1 MTTPAYHF
9 GRFELRPATRELLAD
24 GQSTALGARAFDVLK
39 ALIERR
45 DQLVTKEELLDL
57 VWPGLV
63 VEENNLQVH
72 VSALRKILGQNA
84 IATVPGRGYQF
95 RLKLDSADS
104 PRASSP
110 PERPTA
116 PTKAAMPSIA
126 VLPFINISDDATN
139 EYFADGLSEQLIGVL
154 SKIHGLRVAARSSA
168 FTFKGKAATVA
179 AVARALNVATVLEG
193 SVRKSG
199 SRIRIAV
206 QLIHVGTDM
215 HLWSETYDRTL
226 EDIFAV
232 QDDIAQS
239 VLMELRTTLLGRVPD
254 AKTDKEVTM
263 QVAAAVKGRS
273 TDPEAHRLF
282 LQARHFIDRNT
293 QEDMA
298 KGIAYLREALARAPE
313 FALAWVALGR
323 AYANEADWGWFLPL
337 RAGHEQ
343 ARQAVAHALA
353 LEPDL
358 AEGHAAMA
366 RIQLHY
372 DWDFHGAGAS
382 SRRALEL
389 MPGNA
394 LALRAASRLAG
405 FMGRFE
411 EAIGFGRRAVEQDP
425 LSAGAY
431 MSLGAILWPA
441 GRFAE
446 AVTALRMSLDLAP
459 QITTA
464 RVVLS
469 FCLNALGR
477 ADEALAEAMQEPTE
491 PGRLWALAI
500 IHCNAGRRAESDEAL
515 GGLVRKH
522 ADVLAFQIA
531 EIHAL
536 RGEKDLAFEAL
547 ERARALRDSGIVETK
562 INPHLRSLH
571 DDPRWGRFL
580 HKIWMTD

>member
-1 MTTPAYHF
+1 M
-9 GRFELRPATRELLAD
+9 
-24 GQSTALGARAFDVLK
+24 
-39 ALIERR
+39 
-45 DQLVTKEELLDL
+45 
-57 VWPGLV
+57 
-63 VEENNLQVH
+63 
-72 VSALRKILGQNA
+72 
-84 IATVPGRGYQF
+84 
-95 RLKLDSADS
+95 
-104 PRASSP
+104 
-110 PERPTA
+110 
-116 PTKAAMPSIA
+116 
-126 VLPFINISDDATN
+126 
-139 EYFADGLSEQLIGVL
+139 
-154 SKIHGLRVAARSSA
+154 
-168 FTFKGKAATVA
+168 
-179 AVARALNVATVLEG
+179 
-193 SVRKSG
+193 
-199 SRIRIAV
+199 
-206 QLIHVGTDM
+206 
-215 HLWSETYDRTL
+215 
-226 EDIFAV
+226 
-232 QDDIAQS
+232 
-239 VLMELRTTLLGRVPD
+239 
-254 AKTDKEVTM
+254 
-263 QVAAAVKGRS
+263 
-273 TDPEAHRLF
+273 
-282 LQARHFIDRNT
+282 
-293 QEDMA
+293 
-298 KGIAYLREALARAPE
+298 
-313 FALAWVALGR
+313 
-323 AYANEADWGWFLPL
+323 
-337 RAGHEQ
+337 
-343 ARQAVAHALA
+343 
-353 LEPDL
+353 

-411 EAIGFGRRAVEQDP
+411 EAIGLGRRAVEQDP

-446 AVTALRMSLDLAP
+446 AVTALRMSLELAP

-477 ADEALAEAMQEPTE
+477 A
-491 PGRLWALAI
+491 
-500 IHCNAGRRAESDEAL
+500 DEAL

-580 HKIWMTD
+580 HKTWMTD